1 MIKHLQCSILI
12 LFSMFIANVTYAQF
26 PYVESFRGATAPGVV
41 FGGAPSSF
49 LTAAGSSA
57 SGGTPIDPVG
67 QGFLRLTNNTQNQK
81 GFVYSKNDFPF
92 YYGLRVEFEYYIY
105 GGNGADGISFFLF
118 DATAD
123 PFVIGGF
130 GGSLGYAQYFP
141 FTPGLPSSPGVS
153 KGYLAIGLDE
163 YGNFSN
169 PVEGRQGGIPGLRP
183 GSVTLRGKGNGD
195 ATTSDNYKFLT
206 TVRTSDAPYN
216 FDLTG
221 SSPTRASEPTNPS
234 YRRVVME
241 LDPNPAGGYF
251 ITVKL
256 KKGGASLSEVTI
268 INRYAYTDA
277 APASLRYGFAS
288 STGDFTNF
296 HEVRNVDIS
305 LLNGGELKQPTAN
318 NDASTGCPGTAVTL
332 DIASNDATPNIGGT
346 INKTSID
353 LDPVTAGFQKTFAIT
368 GKGTFT
374 ANDNGTVTFT
384 PSESFTGAVETNY
397 TINDTYGKTS
407 TVGKITI
414 NYPALSLVANA
425 GTDQS
430 LTLVN
435 TTINTTLS
443 GNNPGAGNSG
453 VWSQISGPNTATLN
467 NNAQFNTGASNLIAG
482 TYTFRWTVTLA
493 GGCKSSDDVVV
504 TVSPAPPLDPAKIG
518 LAKHLQSVVK
528 NTDKSFNITFKFT
541 LVNLGEITIN
551 NVSLVDNIA
560 QAFSGATYEIVR
572 LTTTGKLVTNPNF
585 NGNSVTNMLLSSSV
599 LDPRPSKEYVDL
611 EIKVIPG
618 ASVNKYENVAIAEGI
633 SAKDG
638 TVTRDQSTDGL
649 IPDPTTPGDVTPS
662 DPTPIELNNGDLII
676 PAGFSPNNDG
686 VNDYFVI
693 ENTTGKK
700 LSVEIFNRWGN
711 RVYRSSDYQNNWN
724 GITTEGIH
732 VGDQVPSGTYYYVVI
747 IDKTDKRVGHLT
759 INR

>member
-1 MIKHLQCSILI
+1 MIKHLQCFLLI
-12 LFSMFIANVTYAQF
+12 LFSMFVANVTYAQF
-26 PYVESFRGATAPGVV
+26 PYVESFRGATAPGVI

-57 SGGTPIDPVG
+57 SGGTPIDPAG
-67 QGFLRLTNNTQNQK
+67 QGFLRLTNNIPNQK
-81 GFVYSKNDFPF
+81 GYIYSKNDFPF
-92 YYGLRVEFEYYIY
+92 YYGLKVEFEYYIY
-105 GGNGADGISFFLF
+105 GGSGADGISFFLF

-130 GGSLGYAQYFP
+130 GGSLGYAQYIP
-141 FTPGLPSSPGVS
+141 NTSTTPIPGVS

-169 PVEGRQGGIPGLRP
+169 PIEGRQGGIPGFRP
-183 GSVTLRGKGNGD
+183 GSVTLRGRGNGD
-195 ATTSDNYKFLT
+195 SLTPDNYRFLT
-206 TVRTSDAPYN
+206 TVRTSDAPFN

-221 SSPTRASEPTNPS
+221 SSDTRASDPTNPS
-234 YRRVVME
+234 YRRVQME

-256 KKGGASLSEVTI
+256 KRGGPSLSEVTI
-268 INRYAYTDA
+268 INRYAYTDV
-277 APASLRYGFAS
+277 APANLRYGFAS

-318 NDASTGCPGTAVTL
+318 NDATTGCPGTAVTL

-346 INKTSID
+346 INKTTID
-353 LDPVTAGFQKTFAIT
+353 LDPVTAGFQKSIT
-368 GKGTFT
+368 INGKGTFT
-374 ANDNGTVTFT
+374 AIDNGTVTFT
-384 PSESFTGAVETNY
+384 PSTSFTGSVETNY

-414 NYPALSLVANA
+414 NYPALSIIANA
-425 GTDQS
+425 GTDQNI
-430 LTLVN
+430 TLVN

-443 GNNPGAGNSG
+443 GNNPGTGNSG
-453 VWSQISGPNTATLN
+453 VWSQVSGPNTAVLSNNTL
-467 NNAQFNTGASNLIAG
+467 FNTSATNLIAG
-482 TYTFRWTVTLA
+482 TYVFRWTVTLA
-493 GGCKSSDDVVV
+493 GGCKSSDDVTIVIN
-504 TVSPAPPLDPAKIG
+504 PPVPLEPAKIG
-518 LAKHLQSVVK
+518 LAKSLQSVVK
-528 NTDKSFNITFKFT
+528 NTDKSFNVTFKFT
-541 LVNLGEITIN
+541 LINLGEIAIN
-551 NVSLVDNIA
+551 NVGLVDNIA
-560 QAFSGATYEIVR
+560 QAFSGATYQIVR
-572 LTTTGKLVTNPNF
+572 VSSTGKLVANSNF
-585 NGNSVTNMLLSSSV
+585 NGNSISNMLLPASV
-599 LDPRPSKEYVDL
+599 LDPKSKEYVDL

-618 ASVNKYENVAIAEGI
+618 SSINRYENVAVAEGT

-649 IPDPTTPGDVTPS
+649 LPDPTTPGDVTPS
-662 DPTPIELNNGDLII
+662 VPTPIEINNGDLII

-711 RVYRSSDYQNNWN
+711 RVYRSADYQNNWN

-732 VGDQVPSGTYYYVVI
+732 IGDYVPAGTYYYVVI
-747 IDKTDKRVGHLT
+747 IDKTDKRAGHLT